1 MLIFCRYKKDI
12 WLTNLDWSIKNFRG
26 KQSKKQMREIM
37 QKITNRSEK
46 DCDEEEFEFIIASNA
61 PLAKRAVHMPGYPK

>member
-1 MLIFCRYKKDI
+1 
-12 WLTNLDWSIKNFRG
+12 
-26 KQSKKQMREIM
+26 MREIM